1 VRDTPPALQQRYY
14 EHLARLSPAQR
25 LERLLQLNQA
35 LTDLA
40 LAGIQ
45 ERFPDATAR
54 VQQAHLADRRYG
66 RAIALRFFPDVFGEK
81 AD

>member
-1 VRDTPPALQQRYY
+1 MQRRYY
-14 EHLARLSPAQR
+14 EHLARLSPAER

-35 LTDLA
+35 VTDLA
-40 LAGIQ
+40 LAGIKQ
-45 ERFPDATAR
+45 RWPEATAR

-66 RAIALRFFPDVFGEK
+66 RVIAVRFFPDVFAES